1 MFNLDA
7 CEMRTFGQIAQAYW
21 PVSELNILYNQDIID
36 VQRAKN
42 IDIYANVDGQT
53 ALDIFYKLYT
63 NIQCSFDNDYD
74 CDSIINAEDN
84 CPYEYNP
91 SQKDTAQN
99 GIGNVCD
106 EDIDGD
112 GIKNPR

>member
-1 MFNLDA
+1 MFNLNA
-7 CEMRTFGQIAQAYW
+7 CDMRTFGQIEQAYW
-21 PVSELNILYNQDIID
+21 PVSELNILYNQEIID
-36 VQRAKN
+36 VQRARN

-74 CDSIINAEDN
+74 CDGIANADDN
-84 CPYEYNP
+84 CPYDYNP

-99 GIGNVCD
+99 GIGDVCD